1 MDLIASLKTFVRVS
15 ETKSFSAVA
24 AQRGVTQ
31 PAISRQ
37 ITALEEH
44 LGLRLVQRSTQAINL
59 TEDGHH
65 FLPAALELIEAAEAI
80 VNSAAHR
87 RNEPVG
93 TVRLATHMCFGLYL
107 SACMSELLGR
117 NEQLS
122 VDLVIRDRFEGLI
135 EEGLD
140 LEVRL
145 GVPKDLTVIT
155 RRIGYTNGIAVGSPA
170 YLRQHPPITQPR
182 DLAHHECIEHTGME
196 LNGVWSFRL
205 GEAASEDDEFDIAVG
220 VHGRM
225 SSNNSAAIH
234 TAVLAGHG
242 VSCLPEYQVSRD
254 LEAGRLVRLLPD
266 YSLQGWPIFVCYP
279 TRRTLAPRVRAVIDY
294 LIDLLKQDP
303 MMRTKANSAV
313 PETPLLR
320 QFLAERRRA

>member
-59 TEDGHH
+59 TEDGHY
-65 FLPAALELIEAAEAI
+65 FLPAALELVEAADAM

-93 TVRLATHMCFGLYL
+93 MVRLGTHMCLGLYMG
-107 SACMSELLGR
+107 ACLPELLNG
-117 NEQLS
+117 NDKLS
-122 VDLVIRDRFEGLI
+122 VDLVIRDRFAGII

-140 LEVRL
+140 LEIRL
-145 GVPKDLTVIT
+145 GVPKDLTVIA
-155 RRIGYTNGIAVGSPA
+155 RRIGYTNGIAVASPA
-170 YLRQHPPITQPR
+170 YLQRRPSIARPG
-182 DLAHHECIEHTGME
+182 DLAGHECVEHSGMGP
-196 LNGVWSFRL
+196 LGKWSFRT
-205 GEAASEDDEFDIAVG
+205 GGAESEDDEFDIG
-220 VHGRM
+220 VEVSGRF
-225 SSNNSAAIH
+225 SSNNSATIH

-242 VSCLPEYQVSRD
+242 IGCLPEYQVWQD
-254 LEAGRLVRLLPD
+254 LNEGRLIQVLPE
-266 YSLQGWPIFVCYP
+266 YSLKGWPIFVCYP
-279 TRRTLAPRVRAVIDY
+279 TKRTLAPRVRAVIDF
-294 LIDLLKQDP
+294 LIDLLKRDP
-303 MMRTKANSAV
+303 LMSTRTDSAV
-313 PETPLLR
+313 PETPLLKH
-320 QFLAERRRA
+320 FLAERRRA